1 MEERITSLLSAA
13 GTEQPGEGAL
23 ERHRMIEGE
32 GCRRSQGRD
41 VSCLITTSSACPP
54 SKYEYRD
61 AANASKCSDLA
72 LPARISMASN
82 AMLICPP
89 DGLLLQE
96 ESSKR
101 DFFFFLSFF
110 VCFLFPSSR
119 GGKDGLSNSLTNCWR
134 EKVGDG
140 KLVGEASKLISGKR
154 SCKRGELA
162 GTPKLE

>member
-54 SKYEYRD
+54 SKYEYKD

-72 LPARISMASN
+72 LPTRISRYSSSSLREEWMASN
-82 AMLICPP
+82 AMLIYPP

-110 VCFLFPSSR
+110 VCFLFPPR
-119 GGKDGLSNSLTNCWR
+119 GVERMD
-134 EKVGDG
+134 
-140 KLVGEASKLISGKR
+140 
-154 SCKRGELA
+154 
-162 GTPKLE
+162 